1 MLVMITLENDML
13 IKKDELLGLIQYYSF
28 LYYNYDAFN
37 DVFPIDGKY
46 EKSIIK
52 VNLFNLIEIQDLIIN
67 GKFDEAK
74 QLYTEI
80 TLFGNQKNIV
90 LDIIDYYK
98 KHPTVTYPKGL
109 VINLDALSQ
118 PSNDPS
124 ISKKEIEIISQKL
137 DNTNEQVLKF
147 NNLIESYLEQTN
159 AIKKQ
164 IEELPDN
171 IDKIN
176 FSNFDL
182 NPMLEQLENKL
193 SKNILTPV
201 IIDFNS
207 SFEKNLTNLDD
218 QMKELSGTIK
228 RTGEYYSH
236 HEKLSLNIL
245 ENTQKRII
253 ESQNKIIPNLDKSIG
268 DALENNLKS
277 FFDAVVAQVIKNE
290 DTVKNLN
297 KQIIEKDIKLK
308 SDFKHSILKLTSIFL
323 PAAVIS
329 ILLTGLFVGQIQAN
343 KTVEKYL
350 ELNHLK
356 IVPSK

>member
-1 MLVMITLENDML
+1 ML

-98 KHPTVTYPKGL
+98 KHPTVNYPKGL
-109 VINLDALSQ
+109 VVNLDALSQ
-118 PSNDPS
+118 PSTDSP

-159 AIKKQ
+159 TIKKQ

-182 NPMLEQLENKL
+182 NLMLEQLENKL

-201 IIDFNS
+201 ITDFNS

-218 QMKELSGTIK
+218 QMKELSGVIK

-277 FFDAVVAQVIKNE
+277 FFDAVAAQIIKNE
-290 DTVKNLN
+290 ETVKNLN
-297 KQIIEKDIKLK
+297 KQLIEKDIKLK
-308 SDFKHSILKLTSIFL
+308 AGFKHSILKLTSIFL
-323 PAAVIS
+323 PVAVIS